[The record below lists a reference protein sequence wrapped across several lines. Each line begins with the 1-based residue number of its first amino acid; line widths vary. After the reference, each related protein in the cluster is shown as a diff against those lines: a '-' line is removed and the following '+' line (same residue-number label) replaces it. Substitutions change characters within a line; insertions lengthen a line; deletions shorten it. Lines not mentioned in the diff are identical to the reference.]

1 MGNGVDEG
9 IFTKTDLTLRSG
21 GVRRS
26 SWAHLFC
33 ILDVL
38 SIYERFGTIAM
49 VPGDE
54 NLKKLKK
61 SWIFPKKVE
70 LWDFL
75 ILTNPVPHCSPAV
88 LASITPVPTSP
99 SRVQRTL
106 AR

>member
-1 MGNGVDEG
+1 MEGDEG

-26 SWAHLFC
+26 SWAHLFY
-33 ILDVL
+33 IFDVL

-54 NLKKLKK
+54 NLKKTQKIMDL
-61 SWIFPKKVE
+61 PKKVE

-75 ILTNPVPHCSPAV
+75 ILTNPVPHC
-88 LASITPVPTSP
+88 
-99 SRVQRTL
+99 RY
-106 AR
+106 

>member
-1 MGNGVDEG
+1 MEIHKDFNGFQWEMERDEG

-33 ILDVL
+33 IFDVL

-54 NLKKLKK
+54 NLKKTQKILD
-61 SWIFPKKVE
+61 FPQKG
-70 LWDFL
+70 
-75 ILTNPVPHCSPAV
+75 
-88 LASITPVPTSP
+88 
-99 SRVQRTL
+99 RTL
-106 AR
+106 GFPYIDQPGTPL

>member
-1 MGNGVDEG
+1 MELDEG
-9 IFTKTDLTLRSG
+9 IFTKTDLTLRPG
-21 GVRRS
+21 GVRKS

-33 ILDVL
+33 IFDVL

-75 ILTNPVPHCSPAV
+75 ILTNPVPHCSMV
-88 LASITPVPTSP
+88 
-99 SRVQRTL
+99 
-106 AR
+106 